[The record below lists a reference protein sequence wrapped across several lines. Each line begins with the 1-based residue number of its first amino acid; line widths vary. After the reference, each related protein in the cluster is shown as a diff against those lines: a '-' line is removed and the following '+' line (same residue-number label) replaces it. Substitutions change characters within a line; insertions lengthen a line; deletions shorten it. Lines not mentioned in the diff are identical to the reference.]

1 MSFVKNTVPQF
12 FAFSLGLQTC
22 EHHYA
27 SLIPREPTVVDID
40 RNQHGLGLLV
50 DDGFLSDG
58 RVTEPRKAN
67 DLKTTNRLCLSLG
80 RSIFVREE
88 KNSRA
93 LRQLAG

>member
-40 RNQHGLGLLV
+40 RSQHGWVSWLTMDSLAMG
-50 DDGFLSDG
+50 GSPS
-58 RVTEPRKAN
+58 RERR
-67 DLKTTNRLCLSLG
+67 TT
-80 RSIFVREE
+80 
-88 KNSRA
+88 
-93 LRQLAG
+93 